1 MNTVTKKFSIREARA
16 DEAGLILEFIKK
28 LAAYEKCSD
37 EVVADESTI
46 YQSIFEEKAAEVVF
60 AEEDGESTPS
70 EPDPYE
76 VLGCSQSATD
86 DELRRAYREKAKQLH
101 PDVLRAQGLS
111 DELISRAS
119 EQMAR
124 LNAAWATL
132 RQKRRL

>member
-1 MNTVTKKFSIREARA
+1 MREQ
-16 DEAGLILEFIKK
+16 LL
-28 LAAYEKCSD
+28 
-37 EVVADESTI
+37 T
-46 YQSIFEEKAAEVVF
+46 EEERKIDYSQLLF
-60 AEEDGESTPS
+60 KTPA

-76 VLGCSQSATD
+76 VLGCSQGATD

>member
-1 MNTVTKKFSIREARA
+1 M
-16 DEAGLILEFIKK
+16 
-28 LAAYEKCSD
+28 
-37 EVVADESTI
+37 
-46 YQSIFEEKAAEVVF
+46 
-60 AEEDGESTPS
+60 
-70 EPDPYE
+70 
-76 VLGCSQSATD
+76 LGCSQSATD

-111 DELISRAS
+111 DELVSRAS